1 MSLDKLYFSK
11 LKKDFL
17 NEKQPEVE
25 DLGYSIACGIS
36 LLEGKVHLA
45 IRIQP
50 LPENPDPIDEGLL
63 AKIKDEVLGDN
74 YRGTPLDIKY
84 IGMIYAQKN
93 KP

>member
-1 MSLDKLYFSK
+1 MSLNKLYFSK

-25 DLGYSIACGIS
+25 ELGYSIACGIS

-45 IRIQP
+45 VRIQP
-50 LPENPDPIDEGLL
+50 LPGSPDP
-63 AKIKDEVLGDN
+63 
-74 YRGTPLDIKY
+74 
-84 IGMIYAQKN
+84 IGMIYAQKD